1 MANYTARIWW
11 AGATLAIGSL
21 ALWGYW
27 PVFSS
32 EFIHFD
38 DPDYVFENEWVK
50 QGLTGEGI
58 RWALTAGH
66 AGNWHPLT
74 WVSHMLD
81 VSLFGLNSRGH
92 HATNLLFHTANSVLV
107 LVWLGYLTGKR
118 WHSLAVAVIFAI
130 HPMHVESVAWV
141 SERKD
146 VLSTFFGLLC
156 LLAYARYVRRN
167 STRDPRPATAIPP
180 SAFRFLSSGY
190 YWLALLCLALGLMS
204 KPMLVTWPF
213 VMLLLDLWPL
223 RRLDLATGN
232 AQRATLRPLLLEKF
246 PFFAVVVAS
255 CVVTFLVQQ
264 QQGAVAPLGLPLES
278 RFVNA
283 GLSYY
288 LYVQKLLWPVDL
300 AFFYPHP
307 AALNPELKSWVTP
320 GVVVAILVVAVVTG
334 LVLQQFRRRPQLT
347 VGWLLYLGTL
357 VPVIGIVQVGEQ
369 AMADRYIY
377 FPMIGLAII
386 VVWGAAELAN
396 CHRLARPVVMGVGA
410 IWLALAAWRCQVQ
423 AATWKNN
430 ESVFGH
436 ALKVTRNN
444 ATAHLNYGAA
454 HDLKGDY
461 ETAARHY
468 RAAIAIDPLLADARF
483 NLGRLLAAQGQVRAA
498 EQEYQQVIQ
507 LRPQHALAHN
517 NLGAVREAE
526 GKLAEARQ
534 LYQQALTLQPGLR
547 PALLNLA
554 RVSTAAGD
562 YPEAARRYREMLV
575 QDPALVE
582 ARIGLGLALV
592 MQGAGAEGISH
603 LRRVVELEPGRA
615 EAHYQL
621 AIALTIGGQAREA
634 SPHFETAIRLRP
646 TWVAALNEYAWMLAA
661 HPDAQVRNGA
671 EAVRLAEKARDLSGG
686 QEARC
691 WGTLDAAYAEAG
703 RFSDAIAAAEQTIK
717 LARASGQPDLA
728 AAAEQRLALYRQGK
742 PYQQGP

>member
-1 MANYTARIWW
+1 MANNTARIWW

-50 QGLTGEGI
+50 QGLSGEGI

-74 WVSHMLD
+74 WLSHMLD
-81 VSLFGLNSRGH
+81 VSLFGLNSAGH
-92 HATNLLFHTANSVLV
+92 HATNLLLHTLNSVLV
-107 LVWLGYLTGKR
+107 LVCLWHLTWKR

-156 LLAYARYVRRN
+156 LLAYARYVRWH
-167 STRDPRPATAIPP
+167 STLDPRPSTSPAG
-180 SAFRFLSSGY
+180 FRFLSSGS
-190 YWLALLCLALGLMS
+190 YWLAFLFLALGLMS

-213 VMLLLDLWPL
+213 VLLLLDIWPL
-223 RRLDLATGN
+223 RRLELSTFN
-232 AQRATLRPLLLEKF
+232 FQLSTLKRLVLEKL

-255 CVVTFLVQQ
+255 CVVTYLVQQ

-307 AALNPELKSWVTP
+307 AWRNPELQGWVTP
-320 GVVVAILVVAVVTG
+320 GVVVAILAVLVVT
-334 LVLQQFRRRPQLT
+334 VLALREYRRRPHLT
-347 VGWLLYLGTL
+347 IGWLLYLGTL
-357 VPVIGIVQVGEQ
+357 VPVIGIVQVSGQ

-410 IWLALAAWRCQVQ
+410 IWLALAAWRCQAQ

-430 ESVFGH
+430 ETVFGH

-483 NLGRLLAAQGQVRAA
+483 NLGRLLGAQGQLPEA

-507 LRPQHALAHN
+507 LRPQHAMAHN
-517 NLGAVREAE
+517 NLGAVREA
-526 GKLAEARQ
+526 GGRLAEARQ

-562 YPEAARRYREMLV
+562 FSEAVRCYREVLEE
-575 QDPALVE
+575 DSGLIE

-592 MQGAGAEGISH
+592 MQGSAAEGIPH
-603 LRRVVELEPGRA
+603 LRRVVELEPSRP

-621 AIALTIGGQAREA
+621 AIALTICGQAREA
-634 SPHFETAIRLRP
+634 KPHFETAIRLRP

-717 LARASGQPDLA
+717 LARARAQPELA